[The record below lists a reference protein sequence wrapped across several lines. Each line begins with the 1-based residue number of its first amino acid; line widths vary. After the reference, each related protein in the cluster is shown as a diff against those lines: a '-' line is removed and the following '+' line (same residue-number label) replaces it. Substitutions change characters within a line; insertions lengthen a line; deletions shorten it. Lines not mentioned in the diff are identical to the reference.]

1 MTAAFARRIGNCEP
15 VILNFVAV
23 TNLAFAHHR
32 AHKEHYREPDVEH
45 REQSCQK
52 ICNEYVGSGFHL
64 DDDRAPQ
71 LLYHFKIPKLRG
83 ISKMSFDG
91 LNVM

>member
-32 AHKEHYREPDVEH
+32 AHKEDYWESDVEH
-45 REQSCQK
+45 GEQSCQK
-52 ICNEYVGSGFHL
+52 ICNEYVGSGLHL
-64 DDDRAPQ
+64 HDYRALQ
-71 LLYHFKIPKLRG
+71 VLYYFIIPKLCGR
-83 ISKMSFDG
+83 SKTSFDG